1 MMSPPSLQANDDAR
15 PSLPL
20 CIVIVNWNT
29 RALLYAC
36 LESIFATVKKNPFQV
51 IVVDN
56 ASTDGSAQ
64 FVRSQ
69 YPNVRLIA
77 NPENVGFARAN
88 NQAMLEADA
97 EFVLLLNSDAQLEAD
112 TADGLVN
119 ILRQETN
126 AAAVAPRLVN
136 PNRTFQAGPNDAI
149 SLGSELL
156 LALGLARFL
165 RSGYFPGY
173 GPNAPRREYAWVGGT
188 CMLLRRKTMEQIGL
202 LDPDYFMYTEEADWC
217 YRARQGSWEIWY
229 EPALAA
235 IHLGGASSR
244 NDAGRMRAELYKS
257 KLVFFS
263 KHRPRWEY
271 ETLRMA
277 LMLTA
282 LFKTFIYHLA
292 ARFNERL
299 AQQYRERASSFRQVF
314 QMARMAAAVT

>member
-1 MMSPPSLQANDDAR
+1 MSPPSLRANDDAR

-29 RALLYAC
+29 RALLHAC
-36 LESIFATVKKNPFQV
+36 LESVFATVKKNAFQV

-64 FVRSQ
+64 SVRAHFPEVQ
-69 YPNVRLIA
+69 VIA
-77 NPENVGFARAN
+77 NSENVGFARAN
-88 NQAMLEADA
+88 NQAILNANS
-97 EFVLLLNSDAQLEAD
+97 EFVLLLNSDAQLEPN
-112 TADGLVN
+112 TADELVRF
-119 ILRQETN
+119 LRQETN
-126 AAAVAPRLVN
+126 AAAVAPRLLN

-156 LALGLARFL
+156 LALGLARFM

-188 CMLLRRKTMEQIGL
+188 CMLLRRKTLEQIGL

-217 YRARQGSWEIWY
+217 YRARQASWEIWY

-235 IHLGGASSR
+235 IHHGGASSR
-244 NDAGRMRAELYKS
+244 NNAGRMRAELYKS

-271 ETLRMA
+271 ETLRLT

-282 LFKTFIYHLA
+282 LVKAGGYRLA

-299 AQQYRERASSFRQVF
+299 AQQYRDRASSFRQVF
-314 QMARMAAAVT
+314 QMARMGAA